1 MARNNSDFIDIKGL
15 FRQYLSKWYW
25 FAISVILCVA
35 AVWGY
40 TKIKAPVYAVRAN
53 VLISTDKGTLEGSMG
68 ALNALFGSDGYVEDE
83 IFIVSSHSLYRDVAR
98 KLGLNIQYYVRHGF
112 LNTTR
117 SFPDYPVSVQPQAG
131 ITDTLRTGIQFKVKV
146 KADGRASIEAKLKR
160 SVVAEAKDV
169 TLPFTIDTPIG
180 QFTFAK
186 TATYPANESVT
197 TRINVMSYDGAA
209 EALAEDISSEIAS
222 KRSNVIALG
231 INTTNTEYGEAVLN
245 EILSEYNSR
254 GIVEKNNQGQLT
266 AAFIDERLAL
276 LSDDLNKPE
285 MAIQNYKENKG
296 IIEVG
301 AEVKYQTE
309 KKALVEKNL
318 IEAQTQLE
326 ILKLTQQF
334 LAGADNA
341 YNSIPMVVENPGLQ
355 DVISQ
360 YNELI
365 ISRNQLQRSARNDNS
380 ALVGLTEQIDLMRA
394 NINSALATSVAQ
406 QQLAVDDLKKEI
418 NTTESQLSNL
428 PAAER
433 DFLNLRRQQTVKAQL
448 YVFLLQRREENSML
462 MANALP
468 KGQII
473 DEAYTISEPL
483 GMGKKAMLL
492 IAFIFGLLIPPVV
505 LYVRRIF
512 HNRFETRQD
521 VERMTDVPILGEMCI
536 DKSGRSLVVAS
547 DDTTATAELFRLMR
561 SNLLFILNDPRD
573 KVVLLTST
581 SSGEGKSFI
590 SINLAASLALLNKRV
605 VLIGLD
611 IRNPRLADYLD
622 LHPRYGVTQYL
633 SSSEITVDQLIIP
646 HPEVPGLDVICA
658 GPVPPN
664 PAELLLSEKVD
675 ELFRQLRTMYDYVIV
690 DTAPIGLVSDT
701 FTLDRVTD
709 AAIYVCRANYTSL
722 SDLNLI
728 NDIFEQHRLKK
739 VSLVINGSAANKTY
753 GYGKKKSHH
762 N

>member
-35 AVWGY
+35 AMWGY

-131 ITDTLRTGIQFKVKV
+131 ITDTLRTGVQFKVKV
-146 KADGRASIEAKLKR
+146 KPDGRASIEAQMKR
-160 SVVAEAKDV
+160 RTVAEAKDV
-169 TLPFTIDTPIG
+169 TLPFTLDTPAG

-186 TATYPANESVT
+186 TATYPANEAVT
-197 TRINVMSYDGAA
+197 TKINVMSYDAAA
-209 EALAEDISSEIAS
+209 ESLAEDISSEIAS

-254 GIVEKNNQGQLT
+254 GILEKNNQGQLT
-266 AAFIDERLAL
+266 AQFIDERLAL
-276 LSDDLNKPE
+276 LSDDLNKTE
-285 MAIQNYKENKG
+285 IAIQNYKENKG

-341 YNSIPMVVENPGLQ
+341 YNPIPMVVENPGLQ

-380 ALVGLTEQIDLMRA
+380 ALVGLTEQIDLMRN
-394 NINSALATSVAQ
+394 NINSALSTSVAQ

-418 NTTESQLSNL
+418 NTTESQLSDL

-473 DEAYTISEPL
+473 DEAYTVSEPL

-492 IAFIFGLLIPPVV
+492 IAFIFGLIIPPVV
-505 LYVRRIF
+505 FYIRRIF
-512 HNRFETRQD
+512 HNRFETRQE

-633 SSSEITVDQLIIP
+633 SSSDITVDQLIIP

>member
-53 VLISTDKGTLEGSMG
+53 VLISTDKGTFEGSMG

-131 ITDTLRTGIQFKVKV
+131 ITDTLRTAVQFKVKV
-146 KADGRASIEAKLKR
+146 KPDGRASIEAQMKR
-160 SVVAEAKDV
+160 RTVAEAKNV
-169 TLPFTIDTPIG
+169 ALPFTLDTPVG

-186 TATYPANESVT
+186 TATFPANKSVT

-209 EALAEDISSEIAS
+209 EALAKDISSEIAS

-245 EILSEYNSR
+245 EILSEYNRR
-254 GIVEKNNQGQLT
+254 GIFEKNNQGQLT

-276 LSDDLNKPE
+276 LSDDLNKTE

-341 YNSIPMVVENPGLQ
+341 YNSIPMVVENQGLQ

-380 ALVGLTEQIDLMRA
+380 ALVGLTEQIDLMRN

-418 NTTESQLSNL
+418 NTTESQLSDL

-473 DEAYTISEPL
+473 DEAYTVSEPL

-492 IAFIFGLLIPPVV
+492 IAFIFGLIIPPVV
-505 LYVRRIF
+505 LYIRRIF
-512 HNRFETRQD
+512 HNRFETRQE
-521 VERMTDVPILGEMCI
+521 VECMTNVPILGEMCI

-605 VLIGLD
+605 ALIGLD

-622 LHPRYGVTQYL
+622 LHPRFGVTQYL
-633 SSSEITVDQLIIP
+633 SSSDITVDQLIIP

-664 PAELLLSEKVD
+664 PAELLLSDKVD